1 MRPNISITLITP
13 HVTIERY
20 SELTGL
26 SIDTINDM
34 LADGRVLRHRL
45 RKDKKREKVMINIA
59 AMTVSMASGPRS
71 LRAGSARTQSS
82 GRWFARP
89 LTFSRRQPTRALA
102 PLGLVAITV
111 PLLKKRTRQGANYRA
126 AKNLQRCRTTK
137 T

>member
-34 LADGRVLRHRL
+34 LADGRLLRHRL

-59 AMTVSMASGPRS
+59 AMTVD
-71 LRAGSARTQSS
+71 
-82 GRWFARP
+82 
-89 LTFSRRQPTRALA
+89 ALSDCS
-102 PLGLVAITV
+102 VTI
-111 PLLKKRTRQGANYRA
+111 N
-126 AKNLQRCRTTK
+126 
-137 T
+137 

>member
-34 LADGRVLRHRL
+34 LADGRLLRHRL

-59 AMTVSMASGPRS
+59 AMTVD
-71 LRAGSARTQSS
+71 
-82 GRWFARP
+82 
-89 LTFSRRQPTRALA
+89 ALA
-102 PLGLVAITV
+102 DCDVNI
-111 PLLKKRTRQGANYRA
+111 N
-126 AKNLQRCRTTK
+126 
-137 T
+137 